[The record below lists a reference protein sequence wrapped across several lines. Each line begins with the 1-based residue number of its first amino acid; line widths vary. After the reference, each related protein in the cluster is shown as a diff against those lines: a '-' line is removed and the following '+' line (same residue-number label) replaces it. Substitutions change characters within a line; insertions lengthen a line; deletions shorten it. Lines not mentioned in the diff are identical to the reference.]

1 MSYRHFLLVFLLL
14 FTVSGLH
21 AVDARQNDDGPI
33 VIVSSYNPDVKRI
46 SDNIEAFSREYTAK
60 GGKHEIKVENMNCR
74 NLSEAYEWESRLT
87 LLLEKYYAKGGHP
100 SVIVLLGIEA
110 STAFFS
116 IDVETMKNTPV
127 IIGTR
132 GNNIVELPNDMTSDV
147 SKWEPEVRYLTRDF
161 GGYNIVGG
169 EVYDYDIEKNID
181 LLKHLYP
188 QRKHVVLLSDNTLGG
203 VTMRAHFMKQM
214 AQHDELK
221 SEFLDGRTMS
231 FLDVSS
237 FISKLDENDAIFIGT
252 WRIDNSETYT
262 LENTIV
268 ALASANK
275 RVPAFSLTNTG
286 MGLWAVGGYAPEY
299 DLEGAKLA
307 DAVYAFETT
316 GRPQPLSL
324 VKNVYQ
330 FDHTKLNHFGIDRDQ
345 LPSGSRFL
353 NEPQSFF
360 EQYQTTVIIVICIII
375 FLSFA
380 LSISLYLL
388 RLSHHL
394 QHETERY
401 SREMEEARDKAEEA
415 NRMKS
420 AFIANISHEIRTPL
434 NAVVGFSQLLT
445 DPEMPLEDEERR
457 EFGNYIK
464 MNSDTLLNLVND
476 ILDIS
481 KMDAGRMVFN
491 FAEADLVEICHAA
504 AESAKTNV
512 APGVEI
518 LTALP
523 GEKLMI
529 KTDVL
534 RLQQVFN
541 NLFTNA
547 KKFTDKGSITL
558 SIDKVD
564 VVKKVVTLSVT
575 DTGTGIPADKA
586 EFVFERFK
594 QLDSFKP
601 GTGLGLSI
609 TRSIITTLGGRIWLD
624 TSYTSGARFC
634 FTHPLI

>member
-14 FTVSGLH
+14 FTIAGVH
-21 AVDARQNDDGPI
+21 VVDAQQNGDGPI

-116 IDVETMKNTPV
+116 IDIETMKNTPV

-147 SKWEPEVRYLTRDF
+147 TEWEPEVRYLTQDF
-161 GGYNIVGG
+161 SGYNIVGG

-203 VTMRAHFMKQM
+203 VTMRAHFMKKM
-214 AQHDELK
+214 AQHKELR

-237 FISKLDENDAIFIGT
+237 YISKLDEKDAVFIGT

-345 LPSGSRFL
+345 LPSGARFI

-360 EQYQTTVIIVICIII
+360 EQNQTTVIVVLGIII
-375 FLSFA
+375 FLIFA
-380 LSISLYLL
+380 LTVSLYLL
-388 RLSHHL
+388 RLSRRL
-394 QHETERY
+394 QQETERY
-401 SREMEEARDKAEEA
+401 SREMEIARDKAEEA

-445 DPEMPLEDEERR
+445 DPEMPIDDEEKR
-457 EFGNYIK
+457 EYGNYIK
-464 MNSDTLLNLVND
+464 MNSDMLLNLVND

-523 GEKLMI
+523 DEKLMI

-564 VVKKVVTLSVT
+564 TVKKLVTLSVT

-624 TSYTSGARFC
+624 TSYSSGARFC